1 MHGATNTPKNRFRC
15 ASVLRGRMDFHMWF
29 FLHILFRALVSRSEL
44 FVNLNTLEAKSF
56 ASYLQASLTPE
67 FHRNNLSDSPELS
80 NGLSF
85 GLRCSCLRFRSRRV
99 STA

>member
-1 MHGATNTPKNRFRC
+1 
-15 ASVLRGRMDFHMWF
+15 MWF

-80 NGLSF
+80 NALSF